1 MGEFMKVQNVL
12 FGTIL
17 LLALGFLSFHVGAQT
32 TSAAAT
38 NDADALQEVVVTG
51 TRIER
56 RGYEAPTPVTVV
68 GDELLVDRAPST
80 LMDALTELPSMKN
93 VATTGT
99 AGSSVAGTAGES
111 FVNLRGLGANRT
123 LVLVD
128 GVRIVPSNS
137 IGDVDISLLPQSLVS
152 RVDVV
157 TGGASAVYGSDAV
170 AGVANF
176 VLDTK
181 FTGFKGNAEVGETER
196 SDGRNAKVTLT
207 YGTHLSDRLR
217 VLFSADYNRDEGV
230 PPNSRSWANS
240 NGLISNPGYTPT
252 NGQPQALLVPNLYW
266 TSPLNGQIN
275 SGPLRGTG
283 FLPNGTPTNYQ
294 YCAYAG
300 SSFQACPYAD
310 LSSPSSPHYDY
321 LSTPLERGVGYGR
334 VSFDAADNVEVFGDV
349 LLSTSKTSY
358 YSGSPSSFISGV
370 FPIQID
376 NAFLPESVRAS
387 MTQLGL
393 KSFPLSRTFDDFGD
407 SFASRDVTQWRYVTG
422 VNASLWGS
430 WKLHATLEYSRSRNV
445 FELANNA
452 IIGNFRNALDAVVN
466 PANGQTVCRSTLTN
480 PTNGCTPIDPF
491 IQNTPTVQ
499 QVNYAMGDTLATLDM
514 KETAGQVAV
523 SGEPFS
529 LWAGPVSLAFDGEYR
544 HESANQTADPLSTAF
559 AFALANPQPLSG
571 SDNVREIAAETVVPL
586 LRDIPAAQSLD
597 LNGAYRY
604 THYSLSGNISTWKVG
619 LTDDVTKDV
628 RLRATRSRDIRA
640 PSLLE
645 LFSGSLQT
653 TGSVIDPFTNQ
664 QYSYQAFSTGNAK
677 LEPETADT
685 TSAGIVF
692 HPRWVQG
699 LNLSVDYYNI
709 NIKNAISTLTQQDIV
724 NRCFQGDSSL
734 CTLVTRNAAGV
745 ITGITSPYL
754 NIASLK
760 TTGVDIDASYR
771 TDLSRFNDKLPGSLL
786 LQILGNYVNEYI
798 LSNGAVARDEAGSL
812 SDSQPKWTVNGIFN
826 YKIAAWSLF
835 FNSVYISGGEYSTLY
850 TTPIQLPNNSVKD
863 YWLHNATLQYQ
874 IGSDENKAQVVYF
887 AVENLLDTAPPFP
900 FSGGGPGYYD
910 LIGRRFKVG
919 FRFKY

>member
-1 MGEFMKVQNVL
+1 MKVQSFLLGAILVL
-12 FGTIL
+12 ASYLPGG
-17 LLALGFLSFHVGAQT
+17 LAYGQAAPAP
-32 TSAAAT
+32 AAAA
-38 NDADALQEVVVTG
+38 ADALEEVVVTG

-68 GDELLVDRAPST
+68 GSELLVDRAPST

-181 FTGFKGNAEVGETER
+181 FTGFKGNVEGGQTEY
-196 SDGRNAKVTLT
+196 SDGRNGKVTLT
-207 YGTHLSDRLR
+207 YGTQVTDRLR
-217 VLFSADYNRDEGV
+217 VLFSGDYNRDEGV
-230 PPNSRSWANS
+230 APNSRWWANS
-240 NGLISNPGYTPT
+240 NGIISNPGYTAA

-283 FLPNGTPTNYQ
+283 FLPNGTPTTYQ

-300 SSFQACPYAD
+300 SSFQACPRAD

-334 VSFDAADNVEVFGDV
+334 VSYDVTNDVEVFGDV

-358 YSGSPSSFISGV
+358 YSGSPSSFISGT

-376 NAFLPESVRAS
+376 NAFLPDSVRTQ
-387 MTQLGL
+387 MTQNGL
-393 KSFPLSRTFDDFGD
+393 TSFPLSRSFDDFGD
-407 SFASRDVTQWRYVTG
+407 SFASRDVTLWRYVTG
-422 VNASLWGS
+422 VNASLGGS

-466 PANGQTVCRSTLTN
+466 PTNGQVVCRSTLTN

-499 QVNYAMGDTLATLDM
+499 QVNYSMGDTRSTLDM
-514 KETAGQVAV
+514 KETAAQVAV

-529 LWAGPVSLAFDGEYR
+529 IWAGPVSLAFDGEYR
-544 HESANQTADPLSTAF
+544 HESANQVADPLSTAF
-559 AFALANPQPLSG
+559 KFALANPQPLSG
-571 SDNVREIAAETVVPL
+571 SDNVGEVAVETVVPL
-586 LRDIPAAQSLD
+586 LREVPLAQSLD
-597 LNGAYRY
+597 LNAAYRY

-628 RLRATRSRDIRA
+628 RLRATQSRDIRA

-653 TGSVIDPFTNQ
+653 TGSVIDPLTNQ

-692 HPRWVQG
+692 HPTWFQG
-699 LNLSVDYYNI
+699 FNASVDYYNI

-724 NRCFQGDSSL
+724 NRCYQGDSSL
-734 CTLVTRNAAGV
+734 CNLVTRNGAGV

-754 NIASLK
+754 NISSLK
-760 TTGVDIDASYR
+760 TTGVDFDASYR

-786 LQILGNYVNEYI
+786 LEALANYVGEYV
-798 LSNGAVARDEAGSL
+798 LSNGATARDEVSSL
-812 SDSQPKWTVNGIFN
+812 SDSQPKWTANGIFK
-826 YKIAAWSLF
+826 YKVAQWSLF
-835 FNSVYISGGEYSTLY
+835 FNSEYIGGGKYSTLY
-850 TTPIQLPNNSVKD
+850 TTPIQLPNNTVKD

-874 IGSDENKAQVVYF
+874 IGPDESKSQVVYF